1 MKKQIAGI
9 LILLSLGAFSWA
21 QGSKDL
27 FDAKKSQEEL
37 EIMKGIL
44 NTTISFIGEKD
55 TENRISAW
63 GNPDIDAFYLAD
75 QGAVFVIPISSHPF
89 VNVEISRSLDATR
102 EYLNA
107 LKLNIRR
114 EGNSILI
121 PAPAA
126 PPAPSAAPALP
137 EPPNPPE
144 SPFLSQQDRE
154 ELKKRIEEFR
164 EKMEQSREE
173 ALKRRE
179 KLMQSLAEVKT
190 SLIEALAN
198 YGDSLTTV
206 KPDEHVNLVLTTESS
221 EDRQKERFD
230 VISARRSWI
239 SDYKAGRLSLDAFK
253 QKVLQYTE

>member
-9 LILLSLGAFSWA
+9 LIILSLGAFSWG
-21 QGSKDL
+21 QGNKDL

-55 TENRISAW
+55 SENRFSVW
-63 GNPDIDAFYLAD
+63 RNPDIDAFYLAD
-75 QGAVFVIPISSHPF
+75 QGAVFVIPISSRRF
-89 VNVEISRSLDATR
+89 INMEISRSLDATR
-102 EYLNA
+102 EALNA
-107 LKLNIRR
+107 LRSNIRQ
-114 EGNSILI
+114 EGNSIVI
-121 PAPAA
+121 PAPPAPPAPAA
-126 PPAPSAAPALP
+126 APAPPAPP
-137 EPPNPPE
+137 EPPE
-144 SPFLSQQDRE
+144 SPFSSQQDRE

-164 EKMEQSREE
+164 AKTEKSREE

-179 KLMQSLAEVKT
+179 KLMQSLADVKT
-190 SLIEALAN
+190 SLIEVLAN

-221 EDRQKERFD
+221 EGRQKERFD
-230 VISARRSWI
+230 IISARRSWI
-239 SDYKAGRLSLDAFK
+239 TDYKAGRLSLDAFK